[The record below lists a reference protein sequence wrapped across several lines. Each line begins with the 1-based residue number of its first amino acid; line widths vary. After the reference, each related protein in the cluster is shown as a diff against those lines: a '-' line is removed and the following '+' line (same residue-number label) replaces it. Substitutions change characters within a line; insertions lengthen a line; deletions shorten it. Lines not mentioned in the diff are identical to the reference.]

1 MTKNQI
7 LEKYSSFPAELKKE
21 KQFVCWVGSD
31 KIPKNPYTGY
41 NAQSNNPAT
50 WGSFDDA
57 VAACV
62 KYGFDG
68 IGFMF
73 AEKTGYFGVDLD
85 HCLDNIDF
93 VDEFV
98 ETLQSYAEISK
109 SGTGIHI
116 ICKGKLPDGARRRG
130 GVEMYSAG
138 RYFICTGK
146 IYNAAYKTVND
157 CTESIKVLHTKYL
170 PTNVPKA
177 EIRRPVEVSLDD
189 TEIIDKARHSRNGV
203 AFAALYDG
211 NWEGL
216 GFPSQSEADLAF
228 CNMLAFWTG
237 RNEGQ
242 MDRIFRASGLM
253 RPKWDKKRGANTYG
267 NITIGKA
274 CAACDEVYEPGKYA
288 DDTSLAI
295 AFFRGGNSGQPQT
308 AAVTSAEN
316 KSYDMTDTGNAHRL
330 YDKFGKLIR
339 YSYNRKKWYFWT
351 GKQWILDEMG
361 EVKKLA
367 DVIIDDLK
375 REAWNIQDED
385 LQEAAFK
392 FAKTT
397 ANSARKEAMVKEAQH
412 LMDIPAAPDD
422 FDGYTD
428 FLNCENG
435 VVNLRNGELF
445 PHDPSYMLTKK
456 CDCEYDVRHGRPEMW
471 LKFLD
476 DITGGNADLQ
486 RYIQKCVGY
495 SISGS
500 NREQCAYFLYG
511 MGNNGK
517 STFLDTI
524 SDMLGDYASNSQ
536 PDTFMLQSRLG
547 SSGGGANSDIAR
559 LKSARFVTSEEPT
572 EGIRL
577 NEGLLKQLTGGSK
590 VTCRFLYGDE
600 FEYTPEFKIW
610 IATNHKPVIRGTD
623 FGIWRR
629 IKLIPFEVNIPK
641 DKVDKN
647 LKFKLRKEFPQILAW
662 AVEGCMMW
670 QREGMEEPECVL
682 EATKEYKQ
690 EMDLIAGFV
699 EQCIMIDYTADKI
712 QASDLF
718 GVYSRWA
725 KQNNEYEMS
734 SKKFFMEVAKKL
746 PEKGRNGKG
755 VYYGRIRLT
764 EYAQSLVGRQYN
776 VNDFT

>member
-1 MTKNQI
+1 MTTNQI
-7 LEKYSSFPAELKKE
+7 LEKYKSFPAELKTV

-31 KIPKNPYTGY
+31 KIPKNPYTGN
-41 NAQSNNPAT
+41 NAQSNNSQT
-50 WGSFDDA
+50 WGTFEEA
-57 VAACV
+57 VNACN
-62 KYGFDG
+62 KYNFDG

-73 AEKTGYFGVDLD
+73 APPYFGVDLD
-85 HCLDNIDF
+85 HCMDNVDF
-93 VDEFV
+93 CDEFV

-109 SGTGIHI
+109 SGEGIHI
-116 ICKGKLPDGARRRG
+116 ICKGKLPEGARRKG
-130 GVEMYSAG
+130 GVEMYSSG
-138 RYFICTGK
+138 RYFICTGNV
-146 IYNAAYKTVND
+146 YNQNYLKVNE
-157 CTESIKVLHTKYL
+157 CTESIKVLHSKYL

-177 EIRRPVEVSLDD
+177 EIRKPVEIDLDD
-189 TEIIDKARHSRNGV
+189 TEIIDKARNSKNGI
-203 AFAALYDG
+203 AFAALYEG

-216 GFPSQSEADLAF
+216 GFPSQSEADMAF

-237 RNEGQ
+237 RNEEQ
-242 MDRIFRASGLM
+242 MDRIFRSSGLM
-253 RPKWDKKRGANTYG
+253 RPKWDRKRGSNTYG

-274 CAACDEVYEPGKYA
+274 CAACDEVYEPGKYS

-295 AFFRGGNSGQPQT
+295 AFFRGGKDNNGGGK
-308 AAVTSAEN
+308 VTSSEQ

-330 YDKFGKLIR
+330 YDKFGRSIR
-339 YSYNRKKWYFWT
+339 FSYNRKRWYFWT

-367 DVIIDDLK
+367 DEVCEDLK
-375 REAWNIQDED
+375 REAWNMQDED
-385 LQEAAFK
+385 LQEQMFK
-392 FAKTT
+392 FAKAT
-397 ANSARKEAMVKEAQH
+397 ANTARKEAMVKEAQH
-412 LMDIPAAPDD
+412 LNDIPAAPED
-422 FDGYTD
+422 FDRYLD
-428 FLNCENG
+428 YLNCENG
-435 VVNLRNGELF
+435 IVNLRNGELF
-445 PHDPSYMLTKK
+445 PHEQTFMMTKK
-456 CDCEYDVRHGRPEMW
+456 CDCEYDVKHRKPTLW

-476 DITGGNADLQ
+476 DITNGNKELQ

-517 STFLDTI
+517 STFLDTLA
-524 SDMLGDYASNSQ
+524 DMMGSYASNAQ

-547 SSGGGANSDIAR
+547 SAGGGANSDIAR
-559 LKSARFVTSEEPT
+559 LKSARFVTCEEPT

-610 IATNHKPVIRGTD
+610 IATNHKPTIRGTD

-647 LKFKLRKEFPQILAW
+647 LKYKLRKEFPQILAW
-662 AVEGCMMW
+662 AVEGCMLW
-670 QREGMEEPECVL
+670 QKEGMEEPECVL

-699 EQCIMIDYTADKI
+699 EQCIMIDYAADKI
-712 QASDLF
+712 MAADLF
-718 GVYSRWA
+718 GIYSKWA

-734 SKKFFMEVAKKL
+734 SKKFFTEVSKKL
-746 PEKGRNGKG
+746 PDKGRNSKG
-755 VYYGRIRLT
+755 IYYTRIRLT
-764 EYAQSLVGRQYN
+764 EYAQGLAGRQYD
-776 VNDFT
+776 VNDFV